1 MCTRTLGVL
10 RHSPLWTGKSSIQQR
25 GPAEAQ
31 GQLDHN
37 PEGGAG
43 GKSQDLLGDRAA
55 ELSRNGAS
63 VAQLEA
69 GGKQDGDR
77 GQGEHRGL
85 FSGPRGRS

>member
-1 MCTRTLGVL
+1 MDGPYAAGWGGGVQARAGPHTHTHMCTRTLRVL

-43 GKSQDLLGDRAA
+43 GKSQDLLGDRAQ
-55 ELSRNGAS
+55 S
-63 VAQLEA
+63 
-69 GGKQDGDR
+69 
-77 GQGEHRGL
+77 
-85 FSGPRGRS
+85 